1 MQPQDCPGGADSK
14 CQQRRTL
21 SQFLRHKKCLIYLS
35 QDSKTG
41 QMSLMSPKHRTWSL
55 FPGHEGAWPS
65 LTLGCP
71 FLIPKTPRDSASSFP
86 PVSEASSHW
95 KWGWKQ
101 GIWSLNPQ
109 PGLPLGA
116 PSVMSGQAGEP
127 VVWEHEIKEDGAHP
141 RYPRTHEHPKDST
154 VLPCSAASCPAP
166 MPGIAEVE
174 PSHCQ
179 PSPKPHPWTVP
190 APSTVGHGGRQAPK
204 SKRQRLASI
213 SVFTS
218 HFRASYH
225 YRHTIQAPARQ

>member
-14 CQQRRTL
+14 CQQRRTS

-41 QMSLMSPKHRTWSL
+41 QMSLMPPKHRTWSL

-86 PVSEASSHW
+86 VGSEASSHW

-127 VVWEHEIKEDGAHP
+127 VVWEHEIKRRMEPIQDTPGP
-141 RYPRTHEHPKDST
+141 TSTPRTP
-154 VLPCSAASCPAP
+154 LSCPALLLP
-166 MPGIAEVE
+166 VQPQ
-174 PSHCQ
+174 CQ
-179 PSPKPHPWTVP
+179 GLQRRSLATASFPQNHIHGPD
-190 APSTVGHGGRQAPK
+190 VGHGGRQAPK

-218 HFRASYH
+218 HSRASYH
-225 YRHTIQAPARQ
+225 YRHTIQAPAWQ